1 MLESEAGRWISS
13 SPSATE
19 GHVELHDGK
28 CFLLLSLSQKQL
40 RRIKI
45 RVRGKYFEVACVSAG
60 TSQAREPHGV
70 CCRISLRGYFYPVP
84 TSHLLRNRVL
94 QAILNGIEI

>member
-19 GHVELHDGK
+19 GHVKLHDGK
-28 CFLLLSLSQKQL
+28 RFLLLGLCQKQL

-45 RVRGKYFEVACVSAG
+45 RVRGQDFEVA
-60 TSQAREPHGV
+60 
-70 CCRISLRGYFYPVP
+70 
-84 TSHLLRNRVL
+84 
-94 QAILNGIEI
+94 